1 MSIVTNTYTRYEAKG
16 LREQL
21 SEAIYNIA
29 PEDTPFVSSAGKHSI
44 KQTLFEWQTDSL
56 GAVDT
61 GNAQLDADDISS
73 FPAVTPTVRVG
84 NYSQISRKL
93 LIVSGTLDAVDKA
106 GRDNELSYQM
116 SQRSA
121 EIKRDLEAICFEN
134 IGGDAG
140 GTATARKTATMG
152 AWVKTNVDKHSSG
165 GNPAYTSGVPGAP
178 RTDGTLRAFTETIHK
193 NVAQLVWASGGRLKS
208 CFLGPVN
215 KQRASGFSGVV
226 TRNFD
231 MSNTNAKPTAAIAA
245 VDIYVTD
252 FGVVKFLPSRFQRE
266 RDAWY
271 LDFEYISIGHLRPYQ
286 TIKLAKTG
294 DAEKRM
300 LLVEWGLQVKQEAAL
315 GLAADLTTT

>member
-21 SEAIYNIA
+21 SDTIYDIS
-29 PEDTPFVSSAGKHSI
+29 PEDTPLVSSAGKHSI

-56 GAVDT
+56 AAVDT
-61 GNAQLDADDISS
+61 SNAQLDADDITS
-73 FPAVTPTVRVG
+73 FPAVSPTVRVG
-84 NYSQISRKL
+84 NYTQISRKL
-93 LIVSGTLDAVDKA
+93 IVISGTLEAVDKA
-106 GRDNELSYQM
+106 GRKQEMAYQLAKRGAEL
-116 SQRSA
+116 
-121 EIKRDLEAICFEN
+121 KRDMEAICFEN

-140 GTATARKTATMG
+140 STSVARKTATLG
-152 AWVKTNVDKHSSG
+152 AWVKTNVDKHSG
-165 GNPAYTSGVPGAP
+165 GTNPSYTSGVPGSA
-178 RTDGTLRAFTETIHK
+178 RGDGTQRNFDETIHK
-193 NVAQLVWASGGRLKS
+193 NVAQLVWTSGGTLKS

-215 KQRASGFSGVV
+215 KQRASTFAGVV

-231 MSNTNAKPTAAIAA
+231 MSNTSAKPTAAIAA
-245 VDIYVTD
+245 VDVYVTD
-252 FGVVKFLPSRFQRE
+252 FGVVKFMPSRFQRE

-271 LDFEYISIGHLRPYQ
+271 LDFEYISIGHLRPFE

-300 LLVEWGLQVKQEAAL
+300 LLVEWGFQVKQEAAL